1 MARVIVFDVNET
13 LLDLAALDEG
23 FGRVFGDIAARRE
36 WFAQVLHTAFAVTAA
51 GGYHQFGEIG
61 AAALEMVAARRGLLL
76 EEAERS
82 ALLAPMLEL
91 PPHPEV
97 PAALDRLQAAGLRL
111 AALTNSAPDAAV
123 SQLRNARI
131 IDRFERV
138 MSVDAARRLKP
149 APEVYLMAAAELGE
163 EPENLRM
170 VAAHDWDVAGAMRV
184 GYAGAFVARPG
195 MVLNPLHPAPDVVG
209 DDLAEVAAGI
219 LAVEQAE

>member
-1 MARVIVFDVNET
+1 MARIIVFDVNET

-23 FGRVFGDIAARRE
+23 FGRVFGDVAARQE

-61 AAALEMVAARRGLLL
+61 AAALEMVAARRALLL
-76 EEAERS
+76 EEAERA

-97 PAALDRLQAAGLRL
+97 PAALDRLQAAGLQL

-123 SQLRNARI
+123 SQLENAGI

-149 APEVYLMAAAELGE
+149 APEVYLMAAAELGQG
-163 EPENLRM
+163 PENLRM
-170 VAAHDWDVAGAMRV
+170 VAAHDWDVAGAMKV

-209 DDLAEVAAGI
+209 ADLAEVAAGI

>member
-1 MARVIVFDVNET
+1 MARIIVFDVNET

-23 FGRVFGDIAARRE
+23 FARVFGDVAARGE

-61 AAALEMVAARRGLLL
+61 AAALEMVAARRRLHIR
-76 EEAERS
+76 ESERG

-97 PAALDRLQAAGLRL
+97 PEALDRLRAAGLRL

-123 SQLRNARI
+123 SQLRNAGI

-149 APEVYLMAAAELGE
+149 APEVYLMAAAELGA
-163 EPENLRM
+163 EPDGLRM

-184 GYAGAFVARPG
+184 GFAGAFVARPG
-195 MVLNPLHPAPDVVG
+195 MVLNPLDPPPDVLG
-209 DDLAEVAAGI
+209 ADLAEVAEGI
-219 LAVEQAE
+219 LAAEVAR